1 VGPVNGFAK
10 FARDLALAAAGIDE
24 KANKVA
30 EKVGRGAA
38 AAAQANAPAD
48 TGALRAGVRFRRR
61 GSVATVESSLY
72 YSAFQEF
79 GTSKMAPNPFMGPAV
94 DVWAPR
100 LLHEVEKIRD
110 EAVRDI
116 G

>member
-1 VGPVNGFAK
+1 MSGAGFAK

-24 KANKVA
+24 KANAAA
-30 EKVGRGAA
+30 EKVGRGALLDA
-38 AAAQANAPAD
+38 KRNAPAD
-48 TGALRAGVRFRRR
+48 SGALRQNIRLQRR
-61 GSVATVESSLY
+61 GSTATVSSSLY

-100 LLHEVEKIRD
+100 LVREVEDIRD
-110 EAVRDI
+110 GVVKDL